1 MKTIIKR
8 ILLSAVVLVTILVI
22 GIALRPVPEKVE
34 AARVQRGPLRATID
48 AEGKTRVRDRFVIAA
63 PVTGRLTRIELH
75 RGDQVQSG
83 AIVARLDPLP
93 MSPLDPRQVA
103 EARARV
109 SAAEQLKNEA
119 EAGVAHVR
127 ADCEQ
132 AQREAQRAE
141 RLIETGDISRQE
153 FERLRNAG
161 QTCRQQ
167 LEAAHFKARAAA
179 AEVDVARAALIAIE
193 QAGQSGKAATVFVH
207 APVSGRVLRV
217 IEESERVITAGAPLI
232 EISNQTL
239 EIVIDVLSADAV
251 KVKPGAQ
258 VLIEGWGGE
267 QPLQARV
274 RLIEP
279 SAFTKVSALGI
290 EEQRVNVIAD
300 FTDAA
305 VPLGDGYRVEA
316 RIVTWEAND
325 ALKVPLS
332 ALFRQGRDWNVFV
345 IKNGLA
351 ERRTIE
357 TGHRSAFEAEVLK
370 GLQADEQVIVHPASQ
385 ISDGVRVAISQP

>member
-8 ILLSAVVLVTILVI
+8 ILLSAVVLVTIVVI

-83 AIVARLDPLP
+83 AVVARLDPLP

-109 SAAEQLKNEA
+109 AAAEQLKNEA

-141 RLIETGDISRQE
+141 RLIETGDISRQD
-153 FERLRNAG
+153 FERLRNAD

-179 AEVDVARAALIAIE
+179 AEVEVARAALIAIE
-193 QAGQSGKAATVFVH
+193 QAGQSGKAATVLVH
-207 APVSGRVLRV
+207 APVSGKVLRV
-217 IEESERVITAGAPLI
+217 NEESERVIAAGAPLI

-279 SAFTKVSALGI
+279 SAFTKISALGI

-316 RIVTWEAND
+316 RIVTWETND

-351 ERRTIE
+351 ERRTVE

-385 ISDGVRVAISQP
+385 ISDGVRVAITQQ